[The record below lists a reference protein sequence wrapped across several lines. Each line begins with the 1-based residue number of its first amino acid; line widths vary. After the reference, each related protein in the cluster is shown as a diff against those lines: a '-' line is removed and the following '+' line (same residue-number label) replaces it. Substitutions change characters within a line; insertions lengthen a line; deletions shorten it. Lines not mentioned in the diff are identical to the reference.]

1 MKEAAAPDRLRLPS
15 ISLGMGPGPLPR
27 RLSFQFVI
35 SAPESQRRN
44 QCGCIRLL
52 KFNMISLK
60 SNSTWPSSTHSLR
73 KWAFCSPAVKPNP
86 TLTQLWPFLVRYSH
100 PVPQLLQQGHGILD
114 ACFSTTF
121 SQSMDISA
129 AQAPMSCRY
138 PVGTCCLLF
147 HQDGTI

>member
-44 QCGCIRLL
+44 QCGCIRL
-52 KFNMISLK
+52 
-60 SNSTWPSSTHSLR
+60 SLR